1 VVWEH
6 TPLARFWF
14 VVTVL
19 RLSVEL
25 FGIRSH
31 GDVEF
36 GIRSHGDG
44 LSDVENA
51 LASMAEFNAKV
62 ACIEAIA
69 VLHGGRCG

>member
-25 FGIRSH
+25 
-31 GDVEF
+31 F